1 MAERPWR
8 ARWRSAHDPHR
19 WPPMMSSTG
28 KTKRTLWPAAMR
40 ATASD
45 LVIRAATVTAS
56 SMCKASFALL
66 TENPAWPALCVVN
79 EAGII
84 VGLLGRRLCE
94 SILSKPLMLDLYSN
108 RPVERIMHPSPL
120 VVELTASVD
129 TIAERIAEIN
139 PEALVD
145 GFIVAD
151 QGAYVGVASAQDL
164 LLRSAK
170 QSRRRAQQLEQ
181 TQKAAEEAR
190 RAAEK
195 ANQAKSTFLANL
207 SHEIR
212 TPLNGVLANLELL
225 GHTSM
230 DAEQRD
236 LSQAAAIAA
245 QALLEI
251 IGDVLDLSKIEA
263 GRLEIEAIPMQP
275 AAVLRD
281 ICMLAA
287 GQTARK
293 GLNFTAHIEPSSWFV
308 THGDPTRLRQVVM
321 NLIGNAVKFTSD
333 GGIFLNVLRLD
344 SMLSDQAE
352 LLVEIADTGIGFAP
366 EKAERL
372 FAPFSQEDETTS
384 RRFGGTGL
392 GLSICRAIVGMM
404 GGKIVADGVPGGGAS
419 FTCRLPLA
427 VAHEGN
433 VGVPPLG
440 GLSVLVASADIPRR
454 ERLIGGLMSQGVNV
468 LGADTASAA
477 LDALERSAS
486 VGAPFDAVLLAVE
499 ESPEMMSLPKR
510 LSGLSVVPIMMVAR
524 EDAAT
529 RRAGYLAGIRH
540 HVGLPARQRDLTWAI
555 AAALNRT
562 PALPSAPPPTQD
574 LESLRRK
581 LASHAGARILVV
593 DDNAMNRQVAE
604 RQLAKLGFPCQ
615 LADGAKAA
623 LAALEAGSFDLVLCD
638 VQMPGMDGLAF
649 TRLWRRR
656 EAENRNPR
664 LPIVAMTANA
674 LQGDIDTCLAAGMDD
689 YLSKPVKIERL
700 GTILL
705 NHLPEGERS
714 PPDVKNGSPA
724 VENPRESMAPVLDRN
739 VLSGIL
745 GDDSLAMHLD
755 LLSVFLDCFPPL
767 IGEIRNAIADRDR
780 VTLRRSAHTAKGA
793 ARNAATIAL
802 GDELQWLE
810 SQAETAA
817 WDAVASHAAAI
828 ETHFAAAEAAIND
841 LMDQA
846 GMDRSGRSST
856 TQA

>member
-1 MAERPWR
+1 MKRFPAD
-8 ARWRSAHDPHR
+8 DPFRRHIPMTPIGKSKGR
-19 WPPMMSSTG
+19 TWPT
-28 KTKRTLWPAAMR
+28 AMR

-45 LVIRAATVTAS
+45 LVIRAVTVTAS
-56 SMCKASFALL
+56 SLCKTSFALL
-66 TENPAWPALCVVN
+66 TDNPSWPALCVVN
-79 EAGII
+79 EADII

-108 RPVERIMHPSPL
+108 RAVERIMHPSPL
-120 VVELTASVD
+120 VVELTASID
-129 TIAERIAEIN
+129 TIAERIAELN

-145 GFIVAD
+145 GFIVAN

-164 LLRSAK
+164 LLRSAR

-230 DAEQRD
+230 DAEQRE

-263 GRLEIEAIPMQP
+263 GKLDIETIPMQP

-281 ICMLAA
+281 VCMLAA

-293 GLNFTAHIEPSSWFV
+293 GLTFTAHIEPSSWFV
-308 THGDPTRLRQVVM
+308 THSDPTRLRQVVM

-333 GGIFLNVLRLD
+333 GGIFLNVLRMET
-344 SMLSDQAE
+344 MLSDQAE
-352 LLVEIADTGIGFAP
+352 LLVEVADTGIGFAP

-392 GLSICRAIVGMM
+392 GLSICRAIVDMM
-404 GGKIVADGVPGGGAS
+404 GGRIVADGTPGGGAS
-419 FTCRLPLA
+419 FTCRLPMA

-433 VGVPPLG
+433 VVVPAIG
-440 GLSVLVASADIPRR
+440 GTSVLVVSADIPRR
-454 ERLIGGLMSQGVNV
+454 ERLTGGLISQGVKV
-468 LGADTASAA
+468 AGADNAYAA
-477 LDALERSAS
+477 LAALERAAS
-486 VGAPFDAVLLAVE
+486 VGTPFDVILLAVE
-499 ESPEMMSLPKR
+499 ELPELMHLPKR
-510 LSGLSVVPIMMVAR
+510 LRGLSVVPIMMVAR
-524 EDAAT
+524 DDVAT
-529 RRAGYLAGIRH
+529 RRAGYMAGIRH
-540 HVGLPARQRDLTWAI
+540 HVGLPARQNDLAWAI
-555 AAALNRT
+555 ASALNRT

-574 LESLRRK
+574 LQSLRRQ
-581 LASHAGARILVV
+581 LAAQTRARILVI

-604 RQLAKLGFPCQ
+604 RQLAKLGFPCR
-615 LADGAKAA
+615 LAESGQAA
-623 LAALEAGSFDLVLCD
+623 LAALDEQGYDLILCD
-638 VQMPGMDGLAF
+638 VQMPGMDGHAF
-649 TRLWRRR
+649 TRHWRLH
-656 EAENRNPR
+656 EAETHAPR

-674 LQGDIDTCLAAGMDD
+674 LQGDVDSCLMAGMDD
-689 YLSKPVKIERL
+689 YLSKPVKLEKL
-700 GTILL
+700 AAILL
-705 NHLPEGERS
+705 RHLRAS
-714 PPDVKNGSPA
+714 PPARVNGPERQPA
-724 VENPRESMAPVLDRN
+724 DQDSAPGDAAVLDRD
-739 VLSGIL
+739 VLAGIL
-745 GDDSLAMHLD
+745 GDDSLALQAD
-755 LLSVFLDCFPPL
+755 LLAVFLECFPPL
-767 IGEIRNAIADRDR
+767 AEEIDGAIAQQQR
-780 VTLRRSAHTAKGA
+780 VALRRAAHTAKGA
-793 ARNAATIAL
+793 ARNAAAIAL
-802 GDELQWLE
+802 GDELHWLE
-810 SQAETAA
+810 SQAETAPWEA
-817 WDAVASHAAAI
+817 ITAHVAVIKSHYAKVETAI
-828 ETHFAAAEAAIND
+828 QD

-846 GMDRSGRSST
+846 GRERRMGSSI